1 MRFLT
6 TIAIFGLLY
15 ASEGLRMNHE
25 THLEEPETAQPVSD
39 TTPGEST
46 ETTAPEVSEPSG
58 EADQPEQKPETTQ
71 PII

>member
-1 MRFLT
+1 
-6 TIAIFGLLY
+6 
-15 ASEGLRMNHE
+15 MNHE